1 MEFFVIKVKS
11 EKLFYQT
18 DNEIGDYLDTTPALL
33 SESEALLI
41 IDCLDGI
48 FDIQTDKTY
57 KYSDLEIKKVEL
69 TIYD

>member
-11 EKLFYQT
+11 EKLFYQA

-48 FDIQTDKTY
+48 CDIQTDKAY